1 MKMMIT
7 IEKEIPRDIIE
18 NVFITALE
26 GGSNYWYWLTE
37 DTIKRVRKF
46 VSKED
51 EPALSAAIFKA
62 VVNSFVVVQVHDKE
76 SIGEDDEVTELLGE
90 INAYTMQ
97 ERLQKL
103 ANDPSYSY
111 ALDQELNETGDA
123 LTSDI
128 VFQYL
133 VMGECIFS

>member
-7 IEKEIPRDIIE
+7 IQKEIPRDIVE

-37 DTIKRVRKF
+37 DTVKRVRRF

-76 SIGEDDEVTELLGE
+76 SLDEDGEPTELLGE
-90 INAYTMQ
+90 INAYEMQ

-103 ANDPSYSY
+103 ANDPVYSY
-111 ALDQELNETGDA
+111 ALEQELNETGDA
-123 LTSDI
+123 ATSDI
-128 VFQYL
+128 VFQFL

>member
-1 MKMMIT
+1 MKMMVT

-26 GGSNYWYWLTE
+26 GGSNYWYWLTDE
-37 DTIKRVRKF
+37 TIKRVRRF

-76 SIGEDDEVTELLGE
+76 SLGEDDEVTELLGE

-103 ANDPSYSY
+103 ANDPDYSY
-111 ALDQELNETGDA
+111 ALEQELNETGDA
-123 LTSDI
+123 ATSDV
-128 VFQYL
+128 VFQFL